1 MKRQI
6 AVNIFGQRYM
16 LRADED
22 ESTVRELAAYV
33 DSRIREVQKHT
44 RTADTQTLAVL
55 AALQIAEELHGERR
69 GHAELR
75 RRVREKSRTL
85 LQLLER
91 EARV

>member
-33 DSRIREVQKHT
+33 DARLREVQKHT

-55 AALQIAEELHGERR
+55 AALQIAEELHRER
-69 GHAELR
+69 GDHAELR